1 MSLNLLEP
9 FLDESLSE
17 EAKDFEVVHMGCGA
31 CHLESGYDYAFC
43 GEYVGDADETRGAPA
58 PDYCVM
64 CVETKKGFK
73 RMMGLPVCPKGHLLN
88 P

>member
-9 FLDESLSE
+9 FLEESSTE
-17 EAKDFEVVHMGCGA
+17 EAEDFDVVHMGCGP
-31 CHLESGYDYAFC
+31 CHVETGYSYAFC
-43 GEYVGDADETRGAPA
+43 GEYVGDATESRNSPLQ
-58 PDYCVM
+58 DYCAM

-73 RMMGLPVCPKGHLLN
+73 RVLGFPTCPKGHLLN